1 MSTMARNSLLDTYST
16 EIDYEYLKQIDGDY
30 EALYKYIEDNF
41 IQEKYK
47 PRKTTVEKQCKVMM
61 QVCQQLGLKPS
72 FDQFIFIM
80 TDYRFVNNQAVAGA
94 GKTTF
99 CQLRAIKEKLINK
112 RAGNE
117 ILSIA
122 YNKEAEQDMLNRHRM
137 LVNKLNTKYKGKLNM
152 DTYIE
157 TYTFHS
163 FAYNWIEEYKD
174 AFPKIMKLRM
184 KDWLILEQEAMG
196 IMKNAVELWLDDNP
210 QFADKIQGKVFL
222 ALVKDLMSLQQWQS
236 ETLDFE
242 LADAATN
249 PFFKETLE
257 KVKSV
262 DSIKQIFNYYRK
274 YKERRMVMDFGDVLN
289 KFYELL
295 KEPTV
300 LNRIRRLYKYIIF
313 DEFQDC
319 SNSMLRTLHL
329 MVNGDEKL
337 GIPKAEDIKLTI
349 IGDVDQC
356 LYAFRGVSVDNS
368 LKFKEMFGAEDT
380 KIVSMSTNRRCL
392 APVVDLSAEIIEK
405 NEKRISKP
413 ITPIRPTSLLEVDTG
428 KPFEKCKYK
437 AVEFRPYKL
446 ESDYTTQIIEDLR
459 QMTSTELGQTAIL
472 YRNRSSSIM
481 MAIELFKA
489 GIPFVVNKGI
499 APFQDMYS
507 ASILQVLE
515 MCANPTNYKFAE
527 RTLPKVLPKSR
538 GVTSQWIRNV
548 CIKEKDIYD
557 KDKDADS
564 KKFWD
569 YEFGEAM
576 THRSFAQ
583 KLYDLEDLHMAI
595 RRGDHMNRLVHIVCG
610 LLDTNALK
618 FSENMPAEHLWPV
631 IVENFLVDKPYRE
644 FIRELYDKLEIY
656 QEKSQ
661 DFNAVKLTTFHSTK
675 GLEYNTVYLIDLE
688 DSVFPG
694 REVAE
699 CEGNAELEAN
709 ATESSR
715 RLFYVAVTRA
725 KNKMIGYVS
734 ADNPCRFMIDIS
746 HKYMTPELATVIAS
760 INSSGPVEQKEEKVE
775 IVKENLGLDSKTINN
790 ESYLAT
796 LDVVQLNYNGRTL
809 EGYYDGFIHIGDY
822 VKIQVEEEERK
833 RKERKAQE
841 LLQQFGMPAAESQT
855 SYFAGNNTSATD
867 DDEDLFDM

>member
-1 MSTMARNSLLDTYST
+1 MSKEIEKNLLDVYST
-16 EIDYEYLKQIDGDY
+16 EIDYDYLKKIDGDY
-30 EALYKYIEDNF
+30 DALYQYIEDNF
-41 IQEKYK
+41 IHEKYK
-47 PRKTTVEKQCKVMM
+47 PKKTTVVKQCKVMM

-122 YNKEAEQDMLNRHRM
+122 YNKEAEQDMLNRHRS
-137 LVNKLNTKYKGKLNM
+137 LVNKLNMKYKGKLNM

-163 FAYNWIEEYKD
+163 FAYNWIDEYKD
-174 AFPKIMKLRM
+174 MFPKIIRLRQ
-184 KDWLILEQEAMG
+184 KNWLILEQEAMG
-196 IMKNAVELWLDDNP
+196 IMQSALEMWLDDYP
-210 QFADKIQGKVFL
+210 QFKDKISGKTFH
-222 ALVKDLMSLQQWQS
+222 ALVKDLMSVQQWQA
-236 ETLDFE
+236 ETLDFN
-242 LADAATN
+242 LSDAATN

-262 DSIKQIFNYYRK
+262 EAIKQIFYYYQRL
-274 YKERRMVMDFGDVLN
+274 KEKRCVIDFGDVLN

-295 KEPTV
+295 KEPVV

-329 MVNGDEKL
+329 LVNGDEKL

-368 LKFKEMFGAEDT
+368 LKFKEMFGEEDT

-392 APVVDLSAEIIEK
+392 APVVNLSAEIIEK
-405 NEKRISKP
+405 NKKRIDKP
-413 ITPIRPTSLLEVDTG
+413 IVPIRPNSLLDTDYD
-428 KPFEKCKYK
+428 KPYEKCKYK
-437 AVEFRPYKL
+437 AVEFKPYKL
-446 ESDYTTQIIEDLR
+446 ESDYTEQIIADLR
-459 QMTSTELGQTAIL
+459 NMTSTELGQTAIL

-481 MAIELFKA
+481 IALELFKA
-489 GIPFVVNKGI
+489 GIPFIVNKGI
-499 APFQDMYS
+499 TPYQDMYS

-527 RTLPKVLPKSR
+527 RTLPKVLPKFR
-538 GVTSQWIRNV
+538 GMNSQTIRDICV
-548 CIKEKDIYD
+548 KEKAKYD

-569 YEFGEAM
+569 YDFGIAL
-576 THRSFAQ
+576 TNGSFAR
-583 KLYDLEDLHMAI
+583 KLNELQELNAAI
-595 RRGDHMNRLVHIVCG
+595 RRGDPMNKLVHTVCG
-610 LLDTNALK
+610 LLDTSALK

-694 REVAE
+694 REIAE
-699 CEGNAELEAN
+699 CEGNSELEAN

-734 ADNPCRFMIDIS
+734 TDNPCRFMTSIS
-746 HKYMTPELATVIAS
+746 QKYMTPELVTAMKSVSTKS
-760 INSSGPVEQKEEKVE
+760 PVETYEEKVE
-775 IVKENLGLDSKTINN
+775 VKQEHMGINSSAIDN

-796 LDVVQLNYNGRTL
+796 LQVVELQYNGRSL
-809 EGYYDGFIHIGDY
+809 EGYYDGFIHVGDY
-822 VKIQVEEEERK
+822 ARIKVEEEEKEK
-833 RKERKAQE
+833 RERKAQE
-841 LLQQFGMPAAESQT
+841 LLQQYGVPAAETQT
-855 SYFAGNNTSATD
+855 GYFSSNDDTAG
-867 DDEDLFDM
+867 EDLFDM